1 MVECAG
7 GTLVARRPEG
17 DPDCIVLSTA
27 LGIRPLFDYSLTTLF
42 LPLFDHLF
50 VDHLTTL

>member
-1 MVECAG
+1 MWSNVWSNTWSNRDTRAVVECAG

-27 LGIRPLFDYSLTTLF
+27 VGI
-42 LPLFDHLF
+42 
-50 VDHLTTL
+50 